1 MAHGGDV
8 GKATIRV
15 AVKSEGEL
23 VDKRGY
29 MAERELSSYQKGVI
43 RNYRENLDTIMLT
56 KLQELVTELYLADS
70 DAKRDRLWLRVQ
82 KAMVNLKLPTEA
94 PR

>member
-1 MAHGGDV
+1 
-8 GKATIRV
+8 
-15 AVKSEGEL
+15 
-23 VDKRGY
+23 

-70 DAKRDRLWLRVQ
+70 DAKRERLWLRVQ
-82 KAMVNLKLPTEA
+82 KAMANLKLTTEA
-94 PR
+94 MDDIMQRRSAEYLAARITEWLGK